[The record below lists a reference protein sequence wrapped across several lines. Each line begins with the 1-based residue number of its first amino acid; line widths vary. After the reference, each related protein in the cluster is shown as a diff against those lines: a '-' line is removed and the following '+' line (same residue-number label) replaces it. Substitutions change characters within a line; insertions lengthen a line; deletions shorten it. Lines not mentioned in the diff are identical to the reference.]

1 MKPAVQPVDAAQ
13 LIKDW
18 AKTALMTPFPTLDVR
33 MEHRDDWELGDN
45 PELVVF
51 DDSGPLDQWPVV
63 TRPTIRVTTWT
74 TGRDVSIVNRV
85 LGLML
90 CTSIPRDCAS
100 PSRHRGHR
108 DPRFHR
114 RRPGVVH
121 RPHPRT
127 HRRSVAA
134 ARNHHPSPCGW
145 SRTVR
150 LPIDPRGVNRHGW

>member
-18 AKTALMTPFPTLDVR
+18 AKTALVAPFPTLDVR

-90 CTSIPRDCAS
+90 CTSIPGIAQVLPGTAVIETRDSSSGADLAS
-100 PSRHRGHR
+100 
-108 DPRFHR
+108 F
-114 RRPGVVH
+114 
-121 RPHPRT
+121 
-127 HRRSVAA
+127 
-134 ARNHHPSPCGW
+134 
-145 SRTVR
+145 TVR
-150 LPIDPRGVNRHGW
+150 TRVRTAAL